1 MKIKIK
7 ALEKAIEKIN
17 KKIDEYNAKI
27 SIMRTAEDKAYY
39 EALILALETG
49 RQKLVNEI
57 EMLTKGEYGF

>member
-1 MKIKIK
+1 MKVK
-7 ALEKAIEKIN
+7 ALEKAIEKLN

-57 EMLTKGEYGF
+57 KMLTKGEYGF

>member
-1 MKIKIK
+1 MKVKVK

-17 KKIDEYNAKI
+17 KKIDEYNTKI

-39 EALILALETG
+39 EALILALEAG

-57 EMLTKGEYGF
+57 EMRTKGEYGF

>member
-1 MKIKIK
+1 MKMKIK

>member
-1 MKIKIK
+1 MKVK

-17 KKIDEYNAKI
+17 KEINECNAKV
-27 SIMRTAEDKAYY
+27 SIMRNTEDKAYY
-39 EALILALETG
+39 EALILALEIG